1 MKYIEI
7 SIFMILQYLFLFILS
22 TNHNIVVG
30 YNSIFN
36 ILFLIS
42 VILIMVFLD
51 DVVLPK
57 FHNLTIVEDDNKYR
71 KIAGRI
77 VKFIV
82 MFILYKMLVLGFYQE
97 VLYIYLVNFIVFVI
111 VGTSL
116 MEIISFTK
124 FNFEMNES

>member
-7 SIFMILQYLFLFILS
+7 SIFVILQYLFLFILS

-71 KIAGRI
+71 IIAGRV